1 MSFTSYEDGSGSML
15 YRQDDIVNR
24 RAHSQVLT
32 FLEEAQMYGIAY
44 AERRALQRLAMG
56 LLNPGELSMAATD
69 IERRVERKYS
79 FFHWWYLVV
88 IGLGVAAL
96 PLYLVAIFWGRFPA
110 TFRMVLCIIVPA
122 IIIFIRVY
130 AGYLREIDERC
141 RRYRT
146 HMAALYRLLG
156 KQT

>member
-1 MSFTSYEDGSGSML
+1 MPEPSPRHGDNVGK
-15 YRQDDIVNR
+15 

-56 LLNPGELSMAATD
+56 LLNPGELSIAASE
-69 IERRVERKYS
+69 IERQVERKYS
-79 FFHWWYLVV
+79 FYHWWYLVV

-110 TFRMVLCIIVPA
+110 TFRMVFCFIAPA

-130 AGYLREIDERC
+130 AGYLWEIDERR
-141 RRYRT
+141 RRYRA
-146 HMAALYRLLG
+146 HVAALYHLLG

>member
-1 MSFTSYEDGSGSML
+1 M
-15 YRQDDIVNR
+15 
-24 RAHSQVLT
+24 H
-32 FLEEAQMYGIAY
+32 GIAY

-56 LLNPGELSMAATD
+56 LLNPGELSIAASE

-79 FFHWWYLVV
+79 FYHWWYLVV

-110 TFRMVLCIIVPA
+110 TFRMVFCVIVPA

-130 AGYLREIDERC
+130 AGYLREIDERR

-146 HMAALYRLLG
+146 HLAALYRLLG